1 MSAQDLRS
9 VFAPFGTLHSI
20 DLPVDNEGK
29 GRGFGFVWMLRKVD
43 AEKAMGKVN
52 GKTLYPGMGEQR
64 EKEGGEGKKQT
75 RKRKKEEGVA
85 ETLQS
90 KGRVVAVDWALGK
103 GQWQE
108 AQKGEQK
115 VEQDGAS
122 ASGSGSEDSEEN
134 SDEDS
139 EDEDGSNEDSDASAP
154 EDLSSNEDDEDEAM
168 GNETSAKGKDV
179 GTTLFVRNIQF
190 EATEDELYTL

>member
-1 MSAQDLRS
+1 MSAQDIRS
-9 VFAPFGTLHSI
+9 VFAPFGSLHSI
-20 DLPVDNEGK
+20 DLPVDSEGK

-43 AEKAMGKVN
+43 AEKAMAKVN

-115 VEQDGAS
+115 ADSDEAS
-122 ASGSGSEDSEEN
+122 ASGSGSDDSEEDDSEED
-134 SDEDS
+134 SDE
-139 EDEDGSNEDSDASAP
+139 EAGSNEDSDGSAP
-154 EDLSSNEDDEDEAM
+154 EDLSSNEDEDEAM
-168 GNETSAKGKDV
+168 GNEASAKGKDV

-190 EATEDELYTL
+190 EATEDELYAL